1 MPDAIYRT
9 NRRALFRV
17 PAAIPIQVSFTQGAA
32 ASLETTTLDI
42 GHGGIRV
49 LLPEA
54 IDIGTA
60 VGLAVRLGEEEVITP
75 AAHVCYSYLHLG
87 GYSTGVAFD
96 RMSSPERKS
105 LARAIGL
112 HQRRLLPRV
121 ESRLLATYTLAGTIA
136 SRAATV
142 VHLSPGSVTM
152 VSQDKVFLGGR
163 LSMSLRLGNEPFALE
178 GTIVD
183 IDLAS
188 FRRPVVVALDSTDGR
203 VESQLRASLHDFL
216 ENADT

>member
-1 MPDAIYRT
+1 M
-9 NRRALFRV
+9 
-17 PAAIPIQVSFTQGAA
+17 
-32 ASLETTTLDI
+32 
-42 GHGGIRV
+42 
-49 LLPEA
+49 
-54 IDIGTA
+54 
-60 VGLAVRLGEEEVITP
+60 
-75 AAHVCYSYLHLG
+75 
-87 GYSTGVAFD
+87 
-96 RMSSPERKS
+96 
-105 LARAIGL
+105 
-112 HQRRLLPRV
+112 
-121 ESRLLATYTLAGTIA
+121 
-136 SRAATV
+136 